1 LVLPGVSGLYAERE
15 EALLTYALTGFKG
28 GFNQR
33 EKGRE
38 EAILSEITKQV
49 KSTKVILHNAHPAHY
64 PAPLANFNATRGV
77 GCRAGPTEAGAK
89 LASLFFQ

>member
-1 LVLPGVSGLYAERE
+1 MCVLGVPQEV
-15 EALLTYALTGFKG
+15 LLGAGELGFKG

-38 EAILSEITKQV
+38 GAILSEIPKQA
-49 KSTKVILHNAHPAHY
+49 KSTKVILRNAHPAHY
-64 PAPLANFNATRGV
+64 PAPLANLNATRGA

-89 LASLFFQ
+89 PASLFFK